1 MMGGKGDSRS
11 GGKGKGMMGGK
22 GSGSRSSDY
31 LTVSGSIRQS
41 ASVSAAFSAAGLAA
55 ANLFLIVPDWS

>member
-41 ASVSAAFSAAGLAA
+41 ASVGAAFSAAGLAV
-55 ANLFLIVPDWS
+55 ANLF